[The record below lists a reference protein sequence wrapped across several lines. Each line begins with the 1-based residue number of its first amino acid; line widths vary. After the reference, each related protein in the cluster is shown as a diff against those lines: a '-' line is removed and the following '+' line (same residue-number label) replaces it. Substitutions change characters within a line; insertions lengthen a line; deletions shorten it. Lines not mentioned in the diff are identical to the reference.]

1 MTFFE
6 MILKNGKE
14 REREGNQTAG
24 EKMGAKGRDWMI
36 KEYSWPHIANKMSLI
51 YDWVTDNN
59 EETNGLILKN

>member
-24 EKMGAKGRDWMI
+24 EKMGAKGREG
-36 KEYSWPHIANKMSLI
+36 KSEVRKKKAFFNVSC
-51 YDWVTDNN
+51 
-59 EETNGLILKN
+59 